1 MHQKV
6 KLDRV
11 KHRDIVRSNL
21 APSSY
26 GYIPSRLRPVLL
38 LPTMTQHSIA
48 QKNWELENN
57 ITTLDP
63 EQDSLYYYDADQ
75 QRTIGSQQPWKS
87 EYVPHPYESCTQLC
101 SPVTNHFFFY
111 FH

>member
-1 MHQKV
+1 MLHC
-6 KLDRV
+6 
-11 KHRDIVRSNL
+11 
-21 APSSY
+21 
-26 GYIPSRLRPVLL
+26 YIPSSSSPPSAAAA
-38 LPTMTQHSIA
+38 LPAMTQNSIA

-87 EYVPHPYESCTQLC
+87 EYVPHPFESSNLAL
-101 SPVTNHFFFY
+101 
-111 FH
+111 